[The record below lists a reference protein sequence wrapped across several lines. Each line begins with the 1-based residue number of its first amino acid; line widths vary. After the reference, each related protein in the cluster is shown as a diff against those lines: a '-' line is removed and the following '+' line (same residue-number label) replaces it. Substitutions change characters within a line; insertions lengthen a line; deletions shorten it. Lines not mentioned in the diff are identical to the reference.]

1 MIDYIIGI
9 GVAAL
14 VVALVMRN
22 IKRKKAGVSSGCG
35 CGSSSWSSCSGC
47 GCGCGSTEC
56 KSSEGGSQQPPK
68 AD

>member
-9 GVAAL
+9 GVTIL
-14 VVALVMRN
+14 VVALVIRN
-22 IKRKKAGVSSGCG
+22 IMRKKAGVSGG

-47 GCGCGSTEC
+47 GCGCESDGC
-56 KSSEGGSQQPPK
+56 KSPVESNQQPPQ